1 MSSSPKPPELKKP
14 DCVAAAWGTFC
25 HYLSYLAIS
34 CLPIFH
40 VVETGKVREA
50 DTTVAKREK
59 GLISPNS
66 VDGSGL
72 APSLSSPTFWDS
84 TIHKLSHKISFVQI
98 IIQADRRGQDITSRL
113 IREI

>member
-1 MSSSPKPPELKKP
+1 MPVS
-14 DCVAAAWGTFC
+14 
-25 HYLSYLAIS
+25 
-34 CLPIFH
+34 H
-40 VVETGKVREA
+40 VVATGKVWEA

-72 APSLSSPTFWDS
+72 APSHSSPTFWAS
-84 TIHKLSHKISFVQI
+84 TKHKLSHKISFVQI

-113 IREI
+113 IREK